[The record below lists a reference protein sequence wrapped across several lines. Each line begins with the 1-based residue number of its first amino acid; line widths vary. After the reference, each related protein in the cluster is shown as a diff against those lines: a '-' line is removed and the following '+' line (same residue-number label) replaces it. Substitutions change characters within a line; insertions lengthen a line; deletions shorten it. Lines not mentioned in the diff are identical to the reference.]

1 MIDYRIL
8 LDVLIKKL
16 NTLIIMEPK
25 ELYLQIKRIAEEQV
39 KENETMNRSDLAY
52 ELRNYGLNGDSFD
65 LNKLVFEAYSFYDNS
80 DAIRDVFVNTESNDS
95 IVLSYLLYNTLD
107 KGNHNEVKTMM
118 ESTLSKTET
127 SLSVL
132 REQVNENLSERIID
146 VSASVVNVISGNSAV
161 VKIQKKAGVL
171 FGGYTDMVNCY
182 ETAKMEIKGLTKD
195 FVYLRNDIMSI
206 YRDYSTALIDI
217 FGDSIKSI
225 EPELF
230 DFERIEW
237 IDVKGML
244 DNTQL
249 EYSKL
254 SESCSSL
261 MNEISGDFKNMLQ
274 NSVNTY
280 KAVNN
285 KGVGLVL
292 VGLNCLNHYT
302 NARAKAANLGVE
314 LQTFK
319 NNIRKDGMYIKTDM
333 VRLMSIY
340 KSMNDVNI
348 PKANAFYRFS
358 EKVLSKELEMLI
370 NSLYG
375 TENLKQLKEKRDK
388 IFSTYKSLETLV
400 TDHQS
405 NIDNY
410 QVIIEDNELQIANLK
425 DDYNEAMNLKPSKP
439 SFIIIFL
446 TFGYKNKTFNR
457 ETYEWQQQY
466 SEVIKRYQNLQVDV
480 KLYKDDLV
488 YHQTA
493 LKEAE
498 KNYCELR
505 IKLDKVNTEIRKEL
519 LVSSEVKGKV
529 VNSLKDIVGLLRLAR
544 EIANT
549 KLQDKMFKVIKP
561 VELKEIII
569 PDNVQNGIS
578 SFVSM
583 FEASMSGS
591 IHDGANLTSN
601 ILKDMEERKNQRI
614 QKAIDE
620 GVDEK
625 RVAVMKAESM
635 ALSETDICDIE
646 EGSLQA
652 VVGLSNL
659 FEAQA
664 NLIALRKESNI
675 ALEQYNEKM
684 TTLQEEFK
692 SIINKVDD
700 KSVILRETMK
710 RINTSKDLKELKS
723 ALLSLS
729 DGDIELSEIDIN
741 DFFNNNKTIEL

>member
-1 MIDYRIL
+1 
-8 LDVLIKKL
+8 
-16 NTLIIMEPK
+16 MEPK

-95 IVLSYLLYNTLD
+95 IVSSYLLYNTLD

-182 ETAKMEIKGLTKD
+182 ETAKMEIKGLTK
-195 FVYLRNDIMSI
+195 
-206 YRDYSTALIDI
+206 
-217 FGDSIKSI
+217 
-225 EPELF
+225 
-230 DFERIEW
+230 
-237 IDVKGML
+237 
-244 DNTQL
+244 
-249 EYSKL
+249 
-254 SESCSSL
+254 
-261 MNEISGDFKNMLQ
+261 
-274 NSVNTY
+274 
-280 KAVNN
+280 
-285 KGVGLVL
+285 

-302 NARAKAANLGVE
+302 NARAKAANLGIE

-333 VRLMSIY
+333 MRLMSIY

-375 TENLKQLKEKRDK
+375 TENLKQLKEKRDE

-425 DDYNEAMNLKPSKP
+425 DGYNEAMNLKPSKP
-439 SFIIIFL
+439 SFIISLL

-544 EIANT
+544 EIAST

-583 FEASMSGS
+583 FEASMSGR
-591 IHDGANLTSN
+591 IHDGANLASN
-601 ILKDMEERKNQRI
+601 ILKDMEEKKNQRI

-635 ALSETDICDIE
+635 ELSETDICDIE

-710 RINTSKDLKELKS
+710 RINTSKDPKELKS

-741 DFFNNNKTIEL
+741 DFLNNNKTIEL

>member
-1 MIDYRIL
+1 
-8 LDVLIKKL
+8 
-16 NTLIIMEPK
+16 MEPK

-52 ELRNYGLNGDSFD
+52 ELRNYGLDGDSFD
-65 LNKLVFEAYSFYDNS
+65 LNKLVFEAYSFYNNS

-95 IVLSYLLYNTLD
+95 IVSSYLLYNTLD

-182 ETAKMEIKGLTKD
+182 ETAKMGIKGLTKN

-206 YRDYSTALIDI
+206 YRDYATALIDI

-302 NARAKAANLGVE
+302 NARAKAANLGIE
-314 LQTFK
+314 LQTFT

-333 VRLMSIY
+333 MRLMSIY

-375 TENLKQLKEKRDK
+375 TENLKQLKEKRDE

-410 QVIIEDNELQIANLK
+410 HVIIEDNELQIANLK

-439 SFIIIFL
+439 SFIINLL

-493 LKEAE
+493 LKEVE

-505 IKLDKVNTEIRKEL
+505 IKLDKVNAEIRKEL

-544 EIANT
+544 EIAST

-583 FEASMSGS
+583 FEASMSGR
-591 IHDGANLTSN
+591 IHDGANLASN
-601 ILKDMEERKNQRI
+601 ILKDVEERKNQRI

-625 RVAVMKAESM
+625 RVAVMKAEGM

-710 RINTSKDLKELKS
+710 RINTSKDPKELKS

>member
-1 MIDYRIL
+1 
-8 LDVLIKKL
+8 
-16 NTLIIMEPK
+16 
-25 ELYLQIKRIAEEQV
+25 
-39 KENETMNRSDLAY
+39 
-52 ELRNYGLNGDSFD
+52 
-65 LNKLVFEAYSFYDNS
+65 
-80 DAIRDVFVNTESNDS
+80 
-95 IVLSYLLYNTLD
+95 
-107 KGNHNEVKTMM
+107 
-118 ESTLSKTET
+118 
-127 SLSVL
+127 
-132 REQVNENLSERIID
+132 
-146 VSASVVNVISGNSAV
+146 
-161 VKIQKKAGVL
+161 
-171 FGGYTDMVNCY
+171 
-182 ETAKMEIKGLTKD
+182 
-195 FVYLRNDIMSI
+195 
-206 YRDYSTALIDI
+206 
-217 FGDSIKSI
+217 
-225 EPELF
+225 
-230 DFERIEW
+230 
-237 IDVKGML
+237 
-244 DNTQL
+244 
-249 EYSKL
+249 
-254 SESCSSL
+254 
-261 MNEISGDFKNMLQ
+261 MLQ

-302 NARAKAANLGVE
+302 NARAKAANLGIE

-333 VRLMSIY
+333 MRLMSIY

-375 TENLKQLKEKRDK
+375 TENLKQLKEKRDE

-439 SFIIIFL
+439 SFIINLL
-446 TFGYKNKTFNR
+446 TFGDKNKTFNR

-493 LKEAE
+493 LKEVE

-544 EIANT
+544 EIAST

-583 FEASMSGS
+583 FEASMSGR
-591 IHDGANLTSN
+591 IHDGANLASN
-601 ILKDMEERKNQRI
+601 ILKDMEEKKNQRI

-710 RINTSKDLKELKS
+710 RINTSKDPKELKS

-741 DFFNNNKTIEL
+741 DFFYNNKTIEL

>member
-1 MIDYRIL
+1 
-8 LDVLIKKL
+8 
-16 NTLIIMEPK
+16 MEPK
-25 ELYLQIKRIAEEQV
+25 ELYLQIKRIAEELV
-39 KENETMNRSDLAY
+39 KEKETMTRSDLAY
-52 ELRNYGLNGDSFD
+52 ELRNYGLNIDSFE
-65 LNKLVFEAYSFYDNS
+65 LNKLVFDAYSFYNDS
-80 DAIRDVFVNTESNDS
+80 RAIKDAFVNMDLNDS
-95 IVLSYLLYNTLD
+95 IVSSYLLYNSLD
-107 KGNHNEVKTMM
+107 KGNHNEVKKMM

-127 SLSVL
+127 SLSTL
-132 REQVNENLSERIID
+132 KEQIDVNLSERIID
-146 VSASVVNVISGNSAV
+146 VSASLVNVISGNSAV
-161 VKIQKKAGVL
+161 VKIQKEAGIL
-171 FGGYTDMVNCY
+171 FGGYTNMVNCY
-182 ETAKMEIKGLTKD
+182 ETAKMEIKNLTKN
-195 FVYLRNDIMSI
+195 FVYLRNDIMSV
-206 YRDYSTALIDI
+206 YRDYATALIDI

-302 NARAKAANLGVE
+302 NARAKAANLGIE

-333 VRLMSIY
+333 MRLMSIY

-375 TENLKQLKEKRDK
+375 TENLKQLKEKRDE

-425 DDYNEAMNLKPSKP
+425 DGYNEAMNLKPSKP
-439 SFIIIFL
+439 SFIISLL

-544 EIANT
+544 EIAST

-583 FEASMSGS
+583 FEASMSGR
-591 IHDGANLTSN
+591 IHDGANLASN
-601 ILKDMEERKNQRI
+601 ILKDMEEKKNQRI

-635 ALSETDICDIE
+635 ELSETDICDIE

-710 RINTSKDLKELKS
+710 RINTSKDPKELKS

-741 DFFNNNKTIEL
+741 DFLNNNKTIEL